1 MKKLIKSVKLI
12 ILTAIL
18 SVTSYSLAVYD
29 SANHASNLLQ
39 QAEAVKNTVEAVN
52 QTRNQLEQIKQ
63 NITNMASLGRELT
76 TGQLDMLQ
84 KDLVAMVNIRNKVR
98 SEINDY
104 KRFETSFNNLYKN
117 VNSFDRFSYE
127 DRAMHTNRLLNETQN
142 VLSDAYRVLE
152 IGDVEKINNDAMRIS
167 AIMRAANDA
176 EGQKAVL
183 QASSNLAGMQIQIL
197 GEQRTLMAEG
207 LKAQNAFML
216 QQTQEKAIDQGMVE
230 QFRERSPEVR
240 STEKVSLPGFN
251 F

>member
-1 MKKLIKSVKLI
+1 MKKTLKLI
-12 ILTAIL
+12 ILTVIL
-18 SVTSYSLAVYD
+18 SVQSYSLAVYD
-29 SANHASNLLQ
+29 AANHSSNMIQ
-39 QAEAVKNTVEAVN
+39 QAEVIKTAIESAN

-84 KDLVAMVNIRNKVR
+84 KDLMSIVNIRNKMR

-117 VNSFDRFSYE
+117 VNTFDRFSYE

-142 VLSDAYRVLE
+142 VLTDAYRVLE
-152 IGDVEKINNDAMRIS
+152 IGDVEKINNDAMRIT

-216 QQTQEKAIDQGMVE
+216 QQTQEKAIEDAMESQMFVP
-230 QFRERSPEVR
+230 SPEWR
-240 STEKVSLPGFN
+240 SEGHKTNNPLGRFN
-251 F
+251 